1 MRRATW
7 VLSITALLLGCVAG
21 WVASTAPDGL
31 EHVAE
36 SLGFASRG
44 QAVGPS
50 SPFADY
56 QTRLVPAG
64 LVGVVLL
71 YGFGVLFGRT
81 LKRKK

>member
-1 MRRATW
+1 MKRAAW
-7 VLSITALLLGCVAG
+7 VLGIVALLLGCIAG

-31 EHVAE
+31 ERVAE

-44 QAVGPS
+44 KAVGS

-56 QTRLVPAG
+56 QTRWVPAG

>member
-1 MRRATW
+1 MKRAAW
-7 VLSITALLLGCVAG
+7 VVGVAALLLACVAG

-31 EHVAE
+31 ERVAE

-44 QAVGPS
+44 RAVAPS

-56 QTRLVPAG
+56 QTRWVPAG

>member
-1 MRRATW
+1 MRRAAW
-7 VLSITALLLGCVAG
+7 VVGIAALLLACVAG

-31 EHVAE
+31 QRVAE

-44 QAVGPS
+44 TTAAS
-50 SPFADY
+50 Y

>member
-1 MRRATW
+1 MKRTAL
-7 VLSITALLLGCVAG
+7 VLGIAALLLSCVAG

-31 EHVAE
+31 ERVAE
-36 SLGFASRG
+36 SLGFAARG
-44 QAVGPS
+44 KAVMAS